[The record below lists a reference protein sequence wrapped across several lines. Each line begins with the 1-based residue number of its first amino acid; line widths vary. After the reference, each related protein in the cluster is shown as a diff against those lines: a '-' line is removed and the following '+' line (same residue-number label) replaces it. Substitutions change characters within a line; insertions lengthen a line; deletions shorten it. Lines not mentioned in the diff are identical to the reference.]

1 MRKEIENYFIG
12 QYEELPSAELR
23 MVRLLFYFV
32 STSVIFCFIYYL
44 NTFLNG
50 FLTARYLM
58 LFFVMW
64 FSLLIVFIKVGFSFK
79 VIAHLY
85 IFTCWIGL
93 VVLSLFSDGIRS
105 YVLPWLVLVPMMA
118 LILTSYRFTWIWVIV
133 CIVTVL
139 GFYFTE
145 GKIDL
150 PEKWV
155 ATTDSVLIVSLHL
168 GLILLTLWLT
178 YIFEANQRSFVKKI
192 EKQNDELVAIDEE
205 LRQSLE
211 ELSTTQE
218 LLAEKEAESRSI
230 VEALREHFHITEFD
244 TEGNILYAN
253 QKVFDMTRSNP
264 IALNRFQQMDPAMRD
279 SRIKEWNK
287 IVDGASSS
295 GESLYEVKGHQ
306 FWVMSTY
313 APIQNRLGKVS
324 KILSVAHEITE
335 TKKREAEISE
345 VNEKLSKALDEIKKM
360 NNLLEE
366 RVHERTIALEEKN
379 KYLAEYAFI
388 NSHLLR
394 GPLCR
399 LLGLIQLLNYTDVS
413 KADAELLRY
422 LRMAGEEIDSV
433 VERINL
439 AIEKGSYF
447 DRDIISGNL
456 KSI

>member
-1 MRKEIENYFIG
+1 MRKAIEKYFIG
-12 QYEELPSAELR
+12 QYEALPSSELR
-23 MVRLLFYFV
+23 LVRLLFYFI
-32 STSVIFCFIYYL
+32 STSVIFCFFYYL
-44 NTFLNG
+44 NTFSNG

-58 LFFVMW
+58 LFFVFW
-64 FSLLIVFIKVGFSFK
+64 FLLLIVFVKVGFSVK
-79 VIAHLY
+79 LIAHTY
-85 IFTCWIGL
+85 IFTCWSGL
-93 VVLSLFSDGIRS
+93 VILSLFSDGIHS
-105 YVLPWLVLVPMMA
+105 YALPWMVLIPMMA
-118 LILTSYRFTWIWVIV
+118 LILTTYRFTWMWAIV
-133 CIVTVL
+133 GVVSVL
-139 GFYFTE
+139 GFYFME

-150 PEKWV
+150 PEKWI
-155 ATTDSVLIVSLHL
+155 AKTDSILIISLHL

-178 YIFEANQRSFVKKI
+178 YIFEANQRSFVNKI
-192 EKQNDELVAIDEE
+192 EKQNEELAAIGEE

-264 IALNRFQQMDPAMRD
+264 IGLNRFQHMDVTVRD
-279 SRIKEWNK
+279 AKIKEWNR
-287 IVDGASSS
+287 IVKGASSS
-295 GESLYEVKGHQ
+295 GESLYRVKDHQ

-324 KILSVAHEITE
+324 RILSVAHEITE
-335 TKKREAEISE
+335 TKKREAEVSE
-345 VNEKLSKALDEIKKM
+345 VNVKLAKALEEIKKM
-360 NNLLEE
+360 NSLLEE
-366 RVHERTIALEEKN
+366 RVHERTIALEQKN

-399 LLGLIQLLNYTDVS
+399 LLGLIQLLDYVDIS
-413 KADAELLRY
+413 EADTELLRY
-422 LRMAGEEIDSV
+422 LRMAGEELDNV

-439 AIEKGSYF
+439 AIERGSYF